1 MDNKLKQL
9 FTVSYVKNVFIRNF
23 YEVFFI
29 ALFVTALQRPPTS
42 HFRVPSQTELQSFTN
57 KFISIFLIYMLMD
70 TFAPQFVDN
79 MRVGIAIA
87 IGTQLSGGVMLK
99 QKA

>member
-9 FTVSYVKNVFIRNF
+9 FTVSYIKNVFIRNF

-29 ALFVTALQRPPTS
+29 AMFVTILHRPKASQFKVPT
-42 HFRVPSQTELQSFTN
+42 QAELQSFTN
-57 KFISIFLIYMLMD
+57 KFLFIFLIYMLMD

-79 MRVGIAIA
+79 MRVGIALA
-87 IGTQLSGGVMLK
+87 IGTQLSGGIMLR